1 MARVGDWHLV
11 AVLLFATGC
20 AAQDGGQMLRVDG
33 SYGYLPVSVDEAG
46 LYFSIT
52 NPGTTADTLL
62 SLVCDEA
69 DAAMLHQSVPDGAM
83 VRMEHLDLLEI
94 PAGAT
99 VRLAPGALHV
109 MLTGLDALPAAGDS
123 LHLALEFAR
132 AGTLRLT
139 IPLIAYGE
147 SPPGG

>member
-1 MARVGDWHLV
+1 MPG
-11 AVLLFATGC
+11 LLFSAGC
-20 AAQDGGQMLRVDG
+20 AAPDDAATLRVEDG
-33 SYGYLPVSVDEAG
+33 YGYLPVSVDEAG
-46 LYFSIT
+46 LYFSIV

-62 SLVCDEA
+62 SLSCEEA
-69 DAAMLHQSVPDGAM
+69 DGAMLHQSVPDGAM

-109 MLTGLDALPAAGDS
+109 MLMGLDAVPAAGDS
-123 LHLALEFAR
+123 LHVALEFAR
-132 AGTLRLT
+132 AGTVRLT